1 MTFFVNKWI
10 NWKFQLLLL
19 LITIGFV
26 RKKTKRRLSFF
37 LVVFT
42 PKTRENSKLKAIIR
56 EI

>member
-42 PKTRENSKLKAIIR
+42 PKTQENSKLKAIIR